1 MNSKVKFKGTI
12 IKNVWDSSE
21 FKVYAVAVDNSQYPH
36 IEKNNFNNVSI
47 SGDMPDLTINA
58 EYEITGIKTNSKH
71 GVGYKVINI
80 RRDLPKTS
88 GDIYNFLSEILTKNQ
103 ADVLFA
109 EYPNIVDIVKDGK
122 SDEVDLSKLKGIKEY
137 TFKNIVKKIEENYI
151 LADLVVEF
159 QGLLSLSI
167 IKKIYDKYTSVEKVI
182 EHLERDPY
190 DALTQISGIGFKSAD
205 KIILDIEAA
214 SNQNIREGKN
224 PILNFKKKLRDSPER
239 CLACIIHLLK
249 ENESNGNTK
258 MRLQDLRKQVISLV
272 KTECANHFD
281 TVIEYDEIWYDRETM
296 WIALSSTKKTEA
308 YIAKNILKLN
318 ANKSNKWK
326 VDAEKYRN
334 VSDDIKLTDEQIELI
349 NVVCNNNVCILTGS
363 AGMGKSASVKAL
375 INALDDMKKTYLL
388 ATPTGKS
395 SKVLKEFTNRES
407 KTIHRLLGYTPSNT
421 WMFNEENK
429 LKADIVIL
437 DEFSMVDIW
446 LFKKLLMAIDTDKT
460 KLLLIGDY
468 AQLCSIGAG
477 NLLHDFI
484 DSNSIA
490 TIQLSKIFRYQD
502 GGLMKVATDTRMSKP
517 YLSNDN
523 KLKATQF
530 GNNKDYMFVDL
541 PSEKISTNV
550 VALYKKLLDSGYSV
564 EDIQVLSAKN
574 VGSGGSIE
582 LNNLVQKVANKNYGS
597 AVNLKV
603 GDTVYYEG
611 DIVMQKVN
619 NYKANVYSEECFDE
633 PKTAFIANGESG
645 KIIKIKDKT
654 VLIDFDDVIIEYNQ
668 SEMNMVQLGY
678 SISIHKS
685 QGSSIKIVILVT
697 PKSHIFML
705 NSNLIYVGLTRTK
718 EKCFHL
724 GSMSA
729 VNTAVTKKEDMK
741 RDTFMKE
748 LLTGN

>member
-12 IKNVWDSSE
+12 LKNVWDSPE
-21 FKVYAVAVDNSQYPH
+21 FKVYAVGVDNSQYPH

-47 SGDMPDLTINA
+47 SGDIPDLTINA
-58 EYEITGIKTNSKH
+58 EYEITGVKTNSKH

-88 GDIYNFLSEILTKNQ
+88 GDVYNFLSEILTKNQ

-122 SDEVDLSKLKGIKEY
+122 SDEVDLSKLKGIKGY
-137 TFKNIVKKIEENYI
+137 TFKKIVKKIEENYI
-151 LADLVVEF
+151 LADLVIEF

-167 IKKIYDKYTSVEKVI
+167 IKKIYDKHTSVEKVI

-214 SNQNIREGKN
+214 SNQNIREGKK

-239 CLACIIHLLK
+239 CLACIVYLLK

-258 MRLQDLRKQVISLV
+258 MQLQDLRKQVISLV

-281 TVIEYDEIWYDRETM
+281 TVIEYDEIWYDKETM
-296 WIALSSTKKTEA
+296 WIALSSTKKTEV

-318 ANKSNKWK
+318 TNKGNRWE

-334 VSDDIKLTDEQIELI
+334 VSDDVKLTDEQIELI

-407 KTIHRLLGYTPSNT
+407 KTIHRLLGYTPPNT
-421 WMFNEENK
+421 WVFNEENK

-523 KLKATQF
+523 KSKATQF

-550 VALYKKLLDSGYSV
+550 VALYKKLLDNGYSV

-619 NYKANVYSEECFDE
+619 NYKANVYSEEFCDE
-633 PKTAFIANGESG
+633 PKTAFVANGESG
-645 KIIKIKDKT
+645 KIIKIRGKT
-654 VLIDFDDVIIEYNQ
+654 VLIDFDGVIIEYNQ

-685 QGSSIKIVILVT
+685 QGSSIRIVILVT